1 MNPCTA
7 AMDYEVIHRTV
18 YEYGEPVTVSH
29 HAARLTPRALAGQH
43 VAVFGLQVQPQP
55 EVLHEH
61 TDYFGNTLIV
71 FSIRELHG
79 RMEVEARSRVTVPCL
94 TPPVPA
100 LSPMWSE
107 VAAAFRDP
115 VLPEN
120 VEPYEFCLDSPMV
133 RTSRELADWAR
144 ESFPP
149 GTPLLQGARDLTRRL
164 YAEFTFDPKATDVAT
179 PLEEAWRQRRGVC
192 QDFAHI
198 AIACLRSLGLAA
210 RYVSGY
216 LRTIPPPGKP
226 RLQGADASH
235 AWVAV
240 FCPLNGWVE
249 FDPTNNILPA
259 DGHVRVAV
267 GRDYSDVSPLSGVL
281 TGGGEHM
288 VGVSVD
294 VIPLAEA

>member
-1 MNPCTA
+1 
-7 AMDYEVIHRTV
+7 MDYEVIHRTV

-29 HAARLTPRALAGQH
+29 HAARLAPGTLAGQR
-43 VAVFGLQVQPQP
+43 VAHFHLQVRPEP
-55 EVLHEH
+55 EVMSERR
-61 TDYFGNTLIV
+61 DYFGNTLVV
-71 FSIRELHG
+71 FGIRELHA
-79 RMEVEARSRVTVPCL
+79 RMEVEARSRVTVPGL

-100 LSPMWSE
+100 LSPVWTG

-115 VLPEN
+115 VSPEQ
-120 VEPYEFCLDSPMV
+120 VEPYEFCLDSPLV
-133 RTSRELADWAR
+133 RSSPELAQWAGR
-144 ESFPP
+144 SFASEM
-149 GTPLLQGARDLTRRL
+149 PLLQGVSDLMRRMHR
-164 YAEFTFDPKATDVAT
+164 EFVFDPKATDVAT

-198 AIACLRSLGLAA
+198 AIAGLRSLGLAA

-235 AWVAV
+235 AWIAV
-240 FCPLNGWVE
+240 YCPLNGWVE
-249 FDPTNNILPA
+249 FDPTNNLMPS

-281 TGGGEHM
+281 TGGGEHR
-288 VGVSVD
+288 VAVAVD
-294 VIPLAEA
+294 VMPLESI